1 MEQPKEIVNSE
12 PTAKPTGEKVPI
24 KTKIAAGWLI
34 LSGITS
40 IIAIAAIG
48 NQDTGNSHSEDY
60 MLVAVVVWVCISLSI
75 FTILS
80 GIFLC
85 LKKTWASIIALT
97 MLSIGFVIFLSLCPS
112 LYCLLSLA
120 YLVPFILAISDLR
133 NHWEV
138 TSPRIPPSNKKAS
151 G

>member
-1 MEQPKEIVNSE
+1 MEQSKQIINSKS
-12 PTAKPTGEKVPI
+12 AIKPHKKKLLT
-24 KTKIAAGWLI
+24 KTTIAAGWLI
-34 LSGITS
+34 LFGITF
-40 IIAIAAIG
+40 IIVIAVVFG
-48 NQDTGNSHSEDY
+48 QETGDTYHEDD
-60 MLVAVVVWVCISLSI
+60 MLVAFIVLICILLSI
-75 FTILS
+75 LAILS